1 MNDKLEAFYVVY
13 RTVLTILLCLIVY
26 AIIIW

>member
-1 MNDKLEAFYVVY
+1 MNDKLEGFYVVY

-26 AIIIW
+26 AIITW